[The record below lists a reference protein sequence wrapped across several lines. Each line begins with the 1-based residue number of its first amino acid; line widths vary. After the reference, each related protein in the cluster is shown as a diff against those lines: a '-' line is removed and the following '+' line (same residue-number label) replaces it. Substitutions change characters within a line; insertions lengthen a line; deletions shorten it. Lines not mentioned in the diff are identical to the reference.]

1 MSTDDFTLALV
12 LTAAGAA
19 TGGALI
25 AAIMQLIKNI
35 LPAEMQTGR
44 AVLFIV
50 YGLAFL
56 LVLGALIDTGANL
69 AAPANIFLG
78 VLSWQAVAAAAVG
91 SYEVVAKA
99 SRVAS
104 GTTNTT
110 GTDPQ

>member
-25 AAIMQLIKNI
+25 AAIMQLIKAV

-56 LVLGALIDTGANL
+56 LVLGAILDTGAAL
-69 AAPANIFLG
+69 TPATIFLG

-91 SYEVVAKA
+91 SYEVGAKA
-99 SRVAS
+99 AGAAT
-104 GTTNTT
+104 GTTNPA
-110 GTDPQ
+110 GPDPQ